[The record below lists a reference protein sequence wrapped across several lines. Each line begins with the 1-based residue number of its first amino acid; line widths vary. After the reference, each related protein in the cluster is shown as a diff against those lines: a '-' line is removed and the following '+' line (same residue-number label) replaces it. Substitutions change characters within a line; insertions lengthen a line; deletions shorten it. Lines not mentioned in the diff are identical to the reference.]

1 MVTTTGF
8 QNIKWDWIKRW
19 LWYSIIDSLL
29 IASRVKKGIA
39 PWLKLSSIILVIL
52 DMILHSY
59 FVYFKIEKIMDF
71 PLVLKMKNWKAK
83 AKERK
88 IQT

>member
-1 MVTTTGF
+1 MTKTEFNNLTF
-8 QNIKWDWIKRW
+8 
-19 LWYSIIDSLL
+19 
-29 IASRVKKGIA
+29 
-39 PWLKLSSIILVIL
+39 L
-52 DMILHSY
+52 DMILNSY